1 MADRTLADEIISIVQ
16 SEANNNPAPVE
27 ATINKVYTDGHCDV
41 TTNTGRVNY
50 VKVIGDPAV
59 NNTGVIIY
67 PDGNTQNPVLIT
79 KSTTGGG
86 SIISVGS
93 FTINSS
99 GHLIV
104 TLPNG
109 VDNPYYINNQGHLI
123 YDTANTHNG
132 GT

>member
-1 MADRTLADEIISIVQ
+1 MAERTLVDEIIAIVN

-27 ATINKVYTDGHCDV
+27 ATITKTYDNGYCDC
-41 TTNTGRVNY
+41 TTNMGKIQYIKT
-50 VKVIGDPAV
+50 IGDPAV

-67 PDGNTQNPVLIT
+67 PDGNTNNPILIT
-79 KSTTGGG
+79 KSTTGGGG

-93 FTINSS
+93 FTINTN

-123 YDTANTHNG
+123 YNTNPSTG